1 MSESGLNRFFKY
13 VRYDTQ
19 SVRES
24 DTEPSSAKELV
35 LAEEL
40 VRELKDLGITD
51 ARTGKGGVV
60 YATIPATKGCEVP
73 GRGVYCAYGYV
84 A

>member
-1 MSESGLNRFFKY
+1 MSEGVLNRFLKY
-13 VRYDTQ
+13 VRYNTQ

-40 VRELKDLGITD
+40 VREL
-51 ARTGKGGVV
+51 RN
-60 YATIPATKGCEVP
+60 C
-73 GRGVYCAYGYV
+73 
-84 A
+84 

>member
-1 MSESGLNRFFKY
+1 MSESVLNRFFKY

-51 ARTGKGGVV
+51 ARIGKGGVV
-60 YATIPATKGCEVP
+60 YATIRNDSRNKGV
-73 GRGVYCAYGYV
+73 
-84 A
+84 